1 MGWTDTLPRMMA
13 AEIYGSLSAALRD
26 GGDALPDM
34 PLTHDT
40 VAKSTT
46 ATRSTFQ
53 ALYVLRKSAGA
64 ATVVRNDSIL
74 EWQRLLA
81 EEEGLYVEP
90 ASAGTIAA
98 ISQLRA
104 SGHIKASDS
113 VVALL
118 TASGL
123 KDPDAT
129 ASIQGELPTVGGD
142 PGSVFSQLAA
152 AKLLPV

>member
-1 MGWTDTLPRMMA
+1 
-13 AEIYGSLSAALRD
+13 
-26 GGDALPDM
+26 M

-53 ALYVLRKSAGA
+53 ALHVLRKSGGA
-64 ATVVRNDSIL
+64 ATVVGNQSIL
-74 EWQRLLA
+74 QWQQRLA
-81 EEEGLYVEP
+81 HEEGLYVEP
-90 ASAGTIAA
+90 ASAGSIAA
-98 ISQLRA
+98 IAQLRA
-104 SGHIKASDS
+104 SGEIKESDR

-129 ASIQGELPTVGGD
+129 ASIQGESLTVSGD
-142 PGSVFSQLAA
+142 PSSVFLQLKAE
-152 AKLLPV
+152 KLVPL